1 MALELILTADTLAS
15 LKVQVAAWHNQL
27 NGAAPAEKS
36 YEIGSGENIDEK
48 PKAEKPKA
56 DKPKAEKPAAKPS
69 TEQAV
74 DEYKKALDETAE
86 PKPLDY
92 QKDVVA
98 KILAKV
104 ADLQVAGKSPAE
116 AKAAVQAV
124 IKTKFGVTNAKEVP
138 TDKWPALL
146 EAVANV

>member
-27 NGAAPAEKS
+27 NGAAVPEEGQKAPS
-36 YEIGSGENIDEK
+36 
-48 PKAEKPKA
+48 PKEPKA

-69 TEQAV
+69 TDQAAA
-74 DEYKKALDETAE
+74 EYKKALDEA
-86 PKPLDY
+86 PGKDGPVPLDY
-92 QKDVVA
+92 QKDVVS

-104 ADLQVAGKSPAE
+104 AELQTGDKPLDPVA
-116 AKAAVQAV
+116 AKAKVQDV
-124 IKTKFGVTNAKEVP
+124 IRSTFGVTNAKEVP
-138 TDKWPALL
+138 ADKWPALL